1 MIDLKF
7 QISKAENKEEK
18 TQLRWRM
25 IFFKLIIKHQ
35 KDSEKHLAI
44 GDLKSIGGAKI
55 FEQLE
60 EDYQEQDIKS
70 QFNNAR

>member
-25 IFFKLIIKHQ
+25 IFFKLIIKH
-35 KDSEKHLAI
+35 
-44 GDLKSIGGAKI
+44 
-55 FEQLE
+55 
-60 EDYQEQDIKS
+60 
-70 QFNNAR
+70 